1 MEYVNIFLGI
11 GLIGIC
17 TWLLLR
23 NLKRSGI
30 INAVFRFDTIV
41 GIVAGLYLLVS
52 SIHSLVM

>member
-1 MEYVNIFLGI
+1 MEFVNIFLGI
-11 GLIGIC
+11 GLIGIF

-23 NLKRSGI
+23 NLKRSGF